1 MYRTPTLNICRYDI
15 EEVCSLAK
23 IVIVGADIVGLF
35 AAAPAHGRDVT
46 PMQRATARAPAA

>member
-35 AAAPAHGRDVT
+35 AAAPAHGHDVV